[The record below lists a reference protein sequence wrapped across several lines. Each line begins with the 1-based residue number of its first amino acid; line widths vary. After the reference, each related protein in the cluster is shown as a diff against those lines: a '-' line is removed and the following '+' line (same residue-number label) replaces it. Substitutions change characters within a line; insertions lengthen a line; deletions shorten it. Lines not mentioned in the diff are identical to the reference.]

1 MNEVIFFKSKN
12 YYINKLFPKINFKK
26 NIIIKGVKPLYL
38 AKKKRYNFFRL
49 TKVSIRGNYN

>member
-12 YYINKLFPKINFKK
+12 YYINKLFPKITFKK

-38 AKKKRYNFFRL
+38 AKK
-49 TKVSIRGNYN
+49 TI